1 MDRRWMGII
10 IIFLVGA
17 LGIGMIVDTSD
28 TVGQAVTVCNEMTVT
43 IPDGF
48 KLFLSNPTNTT
59 LINNEN
65 ETIFIKISTDTSSKD
80 QFNQRYLLLKSDEK
94 IHIDKVEHNGDVHNI
109 HYTHLDKDVKVFGS
123 YFEKDNRTI
132 ELRMNEFKDY
142 DKNAKFIQD
151 TIVHDFKQ
159 NKMD

>member
-1 MDRRWMGII
+1 MDRRWMGIF
-10 IIFLVGA
+10 IIFLVGV
-17 LGIGMIVDTSD
+17 LGLAMIVDTSD

-43 IPDGF
+43 LPDGF

-59 LINNEN
+59 LMNNKN
-65 ETIFIKISTDTSSKD
+65 ETIFIKILTDTSSKD

-94 IHIDKVEHNGDVHNI
+94 IHIDKVEHNGTTHNI
-109 HYTHLDKDVKVFGS
+109 HYTHLDKNVTVFGS
-123 YFEKDNRTI
+123 FFEKDNRTI
-132 ELRMNEFKDY
+132 ELRLNEFEDY

>member
-1 MDRRWMGII
+1 MIALHKVAKII

-94 IHIDKVEHNGDVHNI
+94 IHIDKVEHNGNMHIIVVNI
-109 HYTHLDKDVKVFGS
+109 INSFS
-123 YFEKDNRTI
+123 I
-132 ELRMNEFKDY
+132 
-142 DKNAKFIQD
+142 A
-151 TIVHDFKQ
+151 
-159 NKMD
+159 